1 MSSLRRAVTLLLTA
15 TMLAAGCGNDDAAPE
30 DAPQEDPFEAVERAM
45 PDPDAPERA
54 APRWEE
60 VLTLSGEGTATEEFP
75 IAEGAL
81 QWRARWTCE
90 SGSLDLELDV
100 ADEPLLEADCP
111 GEGEA
116 FAIETGYV
124 ELAIDGSGP
133 WEVTVEQQVDT
144 AHEEPPLEG
153 MEDAEVV
160 AEGEFFGVERRGEGT
175 ATLYRLAD
183 GSLAL
188 RFTDF
193 QTVAS
198 PDLFV
203 WVSEAEDP
211 STSERI
217 FDAPHVNLG
226 AITSTIGDQ
235 NYVLADVVDPDQVRS
250 VVIWCAPLQ
259 IAYTAAVLER

>member
-1 MSSLRRAVTLLLTA
+1 MSSLRRAVALLLVGTV
-15 TMLAAGCGNDDAAPE
+15 LAAGCGNDASAPE
-30 DAPQEDPFEAVERAM
+30 ETKEDPFEAVERAT

-60 VLTLSGEGTATEEFP
+60 VLTLAGEGSTTEEFP

-124 ELAIDGSGP
+124 ELAIEGTGP

-144 AHEEPPLEG
+144 AHEEPPLAG
-153 MEDAEVV
+153 MEDAEVL

-175 ATLYRLAD
+175 ATLYRLPD

-211 STSERI
+211 STSKRI
-217 FDAPHVNLG
+217 FEAPHVNVG

-235 NYVLADVVDPDQVRS
+235 NYALPEAVDPDQVRS

-259 IAYTAAVLER
+259 IGYAAAVLER